1 MKFNRIKKEFIALI
15 PPDLDICLMGLQ
27 GSRMLGLAQTDD
39 ADYDYRGVFLAPLK
53 DLLGLQKPKQTI
65 EINMGAGDGEAEFV
79 FHEVEKFI
87 SLCMKGNPSVLHLLF
102 IPKYNVKTAVGD
114 LLVQNRN
121 LFLSETAIRQAFGG
135 YALSQILYLKRNH
148 KFPARQKKEKHIR
161 HCFRLFD
168 EGQELLETGN
178 VTVPL
183 PHPEKYLRL
192 QTITD
197 DEKLVELFEQRDKEF
212 QACKSTLPEKVNLYL
227 INKLLLKIRGVDG
240 RK

>member
-1 MKFNRIKKEFIALI
+1 MKFNRMRKEFVELI
-15 PPDLDICLMGLQ
+15 PPDLDVCLLGLQ
-27 GSRMLGLAQTDD
+27 GSRMLGLAQTND

-53 DLLGLQKPKQTI
+53 DLLGLKKPKQTI

-87 SLCMKGNPSVLHLLF
+87 QLSMKGNPSVLHLLF
-102 IPKYNVKTAVGD
+102 IPKYNVKTAIGD

-121 LFLSETAIRQAFGG
+121 LFLSETAIRGAFGG
-135 YALSQILYLKRNH
+135 YALSQVLYLKRNH

-168 EGQELLETGN
+168 EGQELLQTGN
-178 VTVPL
+178 ITVPL
-183 PHPEKYLRL
+183 PHPEKYLKL

-197 DEKLVELFEQRDKEF
+197 DEKLVKLFEQRDKEF
-212 QACKSTLPEKVNLYL
+212 QACKSVLPKEVNPYL
-227 INKLLLKIRGVDG
+227 INKLLLKIRGVD
-240 RK
+240 K